1 MTRIEPRVSTDRRAG
16 AFGSVRSTVSAVVG
30 ALLGLAP
37 HLLHHVGLLAGAG
50 LVTGASGNL
59 FFGVVGLVL
68 SLPLLR
74 RIYRRFG
81 TWRAPAIALAAFAVM
96 SALTAFVVGPAL
108 AGGSP
113 AEASRAP
120 QPSSGHASHHG

>member
-1 MTRIEPRVSTDRRAG
+1 MTSIEPSVSADRRAG
-16 AFGSVRSTVSAVVG
+16 AFGSVRSTVSAMVG

-37 HLLHHVGLLAGAG
+37 HVLHHVGILAGAG
-50 LVTGASGNL
+50 LVTGAGGNL

-74 RIYRRFG
+74 RVYRRFG
-81 TWRAPAIALAAFAVM
+81 TWRAPAIALALFAVM
-96 SALTAFVVGPAL
+96 FALSAFVVGPAL
-108 AGGSP
+108 SGGSP
-113 AEASRAP
+113 AEAPPAP